1 MLVLGDYFVR
11 SKMKQMETKESNCEI
26 PLSIKQ
32 NCGVFTNMTE
42 ACGINNFSWISF
54 LVLYVISIDDF
65 AI

>member
-1 MLVLGDYFVR
+1 MLVLGDYFVQ

-26 PLSIKQ
+26 PLNTKQ
-32 NCGVFTNMTE
+32 NCGVFTNLTE